1 MYREAQILREATN
14 FQELQVK
21 CEELYG
27 ILAKLDIF
35 KAQQISIEEP
45 SLVSS
50 FYIVQVGIS
59 SLLNSPLRLKKP
71 ERTIDGSTIDQH
83 YTAYFRSV
91 HKLLPSGGRVAR
103 LRPTVAGSNPNPAF
117 RRER

>member
-50 FYIVQVGIS
+50 FCIVQLGIS
-59 SLLNSPLRLKKP
+59 FLLNSPLRLRMP
-71 ERTIDGSTIDQH
+71 EWSMDGSAIDH
-83 YTAYFRSV
+83 
-91 HKLLPSGGRVAR
+91 LLYSIFQV
-103 LRPTVAGSNPNPAF
+103 NPGT
-117 RRER
+117 RREK